1 MRSILLELKTEVNIS
16 PLIGDFNVSL
26 SPRDKASPLK
36 ISRETSD
43 LNDITHQKDLT
54 DMCRLFHLNN
64 KEYAFYSV
72 SHRNFSNMPFP
83 VTKHNC

>member
-1 MRSILLELKTEVNIS
+1 MFSS
-16 PLIGDFNVSL
+16 
-26 SPRDKASPLK
+26 RDKASQLK

-43 LNDITHQKDLT
+43 LNDITCQKDLA

-72 SHRNFSNMPFP
+72 SHRNFSNISFP
-83 VTKHNC
+83 VTKNNCFQFRENEMTP